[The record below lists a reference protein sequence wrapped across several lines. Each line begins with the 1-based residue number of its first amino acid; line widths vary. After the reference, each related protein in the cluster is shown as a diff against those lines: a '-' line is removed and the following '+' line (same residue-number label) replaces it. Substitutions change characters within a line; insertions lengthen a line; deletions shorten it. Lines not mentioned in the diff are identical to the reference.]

1 MEKKIVDKFVK
12 SQSFEN
18 FKSFGDIEKNKIIL
32 KIKRISENLS
42 NSTEVSNYKKKII
55 KKAVNDLLDNDKR
68 EYKFSFKDN
77 SLAELERLDD
87 SQYLEYIFHRYRYEI
102 FPLSKEID
110 DFPPCLQI
118 EPSSVCNFRC
128 VFCFETDK
136 SFTNKKS
143 GFMGTMT
150 LENFK
155 TIIDQAHKNI
165 QFITLASRG
174 EPLVAKNFSEMLNY
188 TSGKFLN
195 LKLNTNASL
204 LNEKICHAILSDS
217 VGTLVISA
225 DAAEKNEY
233 AKIRVNGNLDKI
245 VKNLELFNNIKEKQ
259 YKHSKIITRVSG
271 VNFSKSQDFD
281 KMLSFWNNFV
291 DQIVFVKYNPWENS
305 YISPEKNISEPCSDL
320 WRRMFIWWDNK
331 VNPCDVDYK
340 SYLTVGKFN
349 DNLTEL
355 WRSNAYNQLRDEHV
369 KNMRKNIKPC
379 RSCTVV

>member
-1 MEKKIVDKFVK
+1 MEKKKVDKFVK
-12 SQSFEN
+12 YQSFEN
-18 FKSFGDIEKNKIIL
+18 FKSFGDIEKNEIIL
-32 KIKRISENLS
+32 KIKRISKDFS
-42 NSTEVSNYKKKII
+42 NSTEISSYKKKII
-55 KKAVNDLLDNDKR
+55 KKAIKDLLDNDDK
-68 EYKFSFKDN
+68 ENKFSLKDN
-77 SLAELERLDD
+77 SLAELERLDE

-110 DFPPCLQI
+110 EFPPCLQI
-118 EPSSVCNFRC
+118 EPSSVCNYRC

-143 GFMGTMT
+143 GFMGTMS
-150 LENFK
+150 LDNFK
-155 TIIDQAHKNI
+155 NIIDQAHKNI

-204 LNEKICHAILSDS
+204 LNEKICHEILSDT

-233 AKIRVNGNLDKI
+233 AKIRVNGNLDK
-245 VKNLELFNNIKEKQ
+245 VVRNLELFNNIKDKQ

-271 VNFSKSQDFD
+271 VNFSKSQNFD

-305 YISPEKNISEPCSDL
+305 YISPKTNIIEPCSDL

-340 SYLTVGKFN
+340 SYLAVGKFK

-355 WRSNAYNQLRDEHV
+355 WRSNAYNQLRDEHI
-369 KNMRKNIKPC
+369 NNLRKNIKPC
-379 RSCTVV
+379 GSCTVI